1 MELVS
6 KDHDHTIFE
15 HERWRGGALYVK
27 NRKWRAF
34 VRPLDGSWDGWWTA
48 IRIKRETAEK
58 LAERKLLA
66 MSDDARKT
74 AKAIIAQLKAGQV
87 LVKTNRMSGPVYTL
101 HPSGQNVMVPA
112 AEMVIEN
119 PDVVMGNDGL
129 LPETP
134 QTWWLNK

>member
-1 MELVS
+1 MGLVS

-15 HERWRGGALYVK
+15 HEHWRGGVFLMK
-27 NRKWRAF
+27 NGRWRAYA
-34 VRPLDGSWDGWWTA
+34 RPKDGSLGEWWTA
-48 IRIKRETAEK
+48 VRLKRETAER

-74 AKAIIAQLKAGQV
+74 AKEIIAQLKVGQV
-87 LVKTNRMSGPVYTL
+87 LVKTNRISGPTYTL
-101 HPSGQNVMVPA
+101 HPSGKDVMVRA

-129 LPETP
+129 LPDTP

>member
-1 MELVS
+1 MELVE
-6 KDHDHTIFE
+6 KTETTTILH
-15 HERWRGGALYVK
+15 HERWRGGALYVT
-27 NRKWRAF
+27 NRRWRAF

-74 AKAIIAQLKAGQV
+74 AKEITAQLKAGQV

>member
-1 MELVS
+1 MMEITRTDVRTLLV
-6 KDHDHTIFE
+6 
-15 HERWRGGALYVK
+15 HERWAGGVFCAK
-27 NRKWRAF
+27 NGKWIAYA
-34 VRPLDGSWDGWWTA
+34 RPRDGSLGDWWTA
-48 IRIKRETAEK
+48 KRVKRETAER

-66 MSDDARKT
+66 MSDDARKI
-74 AKAIIAQLKAGQV
+74 AKAITARLKAGQV

-101 HPSGQNVMVPA
+101 HPSGQDVMVQA

-119 PDVVMGNDGL
+119 PDVIMGNDGL